1 MKCLG
6 LDISTT
12 STGWAILEQQPNS
25 PGFTLVDYGR
35 LDFPKEK
42 AHKARLV
49 VFGELI
55 SQLVRLPNNTF
66 DYVIIEDTFVK
77 FDPSVTKKLSRFAG
91 VAIASITSAQP
102 NAVVALISPQSIKSA
117 IFPKQKKEKEDIK
130 IEMLTRY
137 NLVNISD
144 TNAVKK
150 FCNDITDAIAIA
162 HFPFLRK
169 VETKW
174 IV

>member
-12 STGWAILEQQPNS
+12 STGWAILEQNSS

-55 SQLVRLPNNTF
+55 SQLVRFPNNTF

-91 VAIASITSAQP
+91 VAIASITAAQP
-102 NAVVALISPQSIKSA
+102 GAVVALISPQSIKAA
-117 IFPKQKKEKEDIK
+117 IFPKQKKDKEDIK
-130 IEMLTRY
+130 LEMLTRY
-137 NLVNISD
+137 NLVNISNPD
-144 TNAVKK
+144 EVKK

-169 VETKW
+169 VEEKW

>member
-12 STGWAILEQQPNS
+12 STGWAILEKQDGS
-25 PGFTLVDYGR
+25 SSFTLIDYGR
-35 LDFPKEK
+35 IDFSKDK
-42 AHKARLV
+42 SHKTRLV
-49 VFGELI
+49 VFGELMQSI
-55 SQLVRLPNNTF
+55 ARLPNNVF

-91 VAIASITSAQP
+91 VAISSIASVQP
-102 NAVVALISPQSIKSA
+102 STIIAMISPQSIKSA

-130 IEMLTRY
+130 IEMLTRF
-137 NLVNISD
+137 NLVDIND
-144 TNAVKK
+144 TDAVKN

-169 VETKW
+169 VEEKW

>member
-12 STGWAILEQQPNS
+12 STGWAILEKQDSS
-25 PGFTLVDYGR
+25 PSFTLIDHGR
-35 LDFPKEK
+35 LDFPKDK
-42 AHKARLV
+42 PHKARLV

-55 SQLVRLPNNTF
+55 SSIARLPNHTF

-91 VAIASITSAQP
+91 VAIAAMTAAQP
-102 NAVVALISPQSIKSA
+102 NAVMAMISPQSIKSA

-130 IEMLTRY
+130 IEMLTRF
-137 NLVNISD
+137 NLVDIND
-144 TNAVKK
+144 KEAVKK

-169 VETKW
+169 VEEKW